1 MKGCT
6 RNNHNHD
13 AIIKEFLTYI
23 RLIIWLHILGDQD
36 GGSSVL
42 RGGTSLWDPDYNLIG
57 TIIGLPRCRRWKVT
71 HPDNEGYFLA
81 FWISFLESDMF
92 LDKFDTPKTRQIA
105 FAKTFSLIQRF
116 YISIGVIA
124 SVGSCVLK
132 KYFSFLCRFFIFFY
146 FLMFFL
152 SFFFFAVCVSRLCV
166 SCHLSRRC
174 HQSWHRN
181 WWTFFAR
188 KRETDLVRSILNIKQ
203 NKSKRLAIDQP
214 RCRYE
219 MLRTGWVENSH
230 VF

>member
-57 TIIGLPRCRRWKVT
+57 TIIGLPPCRRWKVT

-132 KYFSFLCRFFIFFY
+132 KVFFFSLPFFYFFLLSYVFSFL
-146 FLMFFL
+146 FLLCSLRVASLCELSLIQAVPSVMTQELMDFL
-152 SFFFFAVCVSRLCV
+152 CA
-166 SCHLSRRC
+166 
-174 HQSWHRN
+174 QKRN
-181 WWTFFAR
+181 WFGEINFEYKT
-188 KRETDLVRSILNIKQ
+188 K
-203 NKSKRLAIDQP
+203 
-214 RCRYE
+214 
-219 MLRTGWVENSH
+219 
-230 VF
+230 